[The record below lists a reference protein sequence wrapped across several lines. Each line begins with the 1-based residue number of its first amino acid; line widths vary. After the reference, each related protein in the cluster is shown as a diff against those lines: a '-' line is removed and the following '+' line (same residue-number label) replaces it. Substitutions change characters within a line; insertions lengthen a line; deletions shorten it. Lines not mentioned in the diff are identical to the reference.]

1 MIASVIKERRP
12 ERDGKKG
19 NGRGDVL
26 VLFETLLR
34 QDYIKENRSG
44 LQRGKRGGGGEMG
57 EVGGGRNW
65 MRSRRP

>member
-26 VLFETLLR
+26 VLFETLFATRLH
-34 QDYIKENRSG
+34 K
-44 LQRGKRGGGGEMG
+44 GK
-57 EVGGGRNW
+57 
-65 MRSRRP
+65 